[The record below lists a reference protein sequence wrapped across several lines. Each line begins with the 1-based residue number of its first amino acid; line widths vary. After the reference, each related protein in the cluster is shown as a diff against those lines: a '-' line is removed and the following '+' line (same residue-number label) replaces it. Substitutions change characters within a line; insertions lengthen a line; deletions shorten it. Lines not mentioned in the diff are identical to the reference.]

1 AAGAVAAVLRMRVTP
16 GSVEGSCRNRRSL
29 AGECQRAHGQSN
41 DVKPW
46 AEERSSIDH
55 SLSSLTPPVP
65 IDPRKNQKTDI
76 RGPYAFRDVARG
88 RFDVAVQK
96 QLRGEF
102 SKILRRKRITCA
114 ALRPST

>member
-1 AAGAVAAVLRMRVTP
+1 VMQMRVTP
-16 GSVEGSCRNRRSL
+16 GSVVGPCRNRRGL
-29 AGECQRAHGQSN
+29 AGECQRAHGQS
-41 DVKPW
+41 DQVKPW

-65 IDPRKNQKTDI
+65 IGLKKSSNTDI
-76 RGPYAFRDVARG
+76 RGPYAFQVVARA
-88 RFDVAVQK
+88 RFHVAVQK

-114 ALRPST
+114 ALRPRT